1 MELPKRKTIRIPGY
15 DYSTPNYYYITI
27 CTHEKKCI
35 FGYPGD
41 INEFGKTA
49 DECFRM
55 IPEYNPGIK
64 IDKYVIMPNHIHAIV
79 IITGEDRESKRTL
92 NFAVGQ
98 FKSAVTKRIREKT
111 PGIEVWQRSFYDH
124 VIRNQQ
130 GYERIWLYI
139 EDNPRKW
146 IEDEYYTL

>member
-1 MELPKRKTIRIPGY
+1 
-15 DYSTPNYYYITI
+15 
-27 CTHEKKCI
+27 
-35 FGYPGD
+35 
-41 INEFGKTA
+41 
-49 DECFRM
+49 M

-146 IEDEYYTL
+146 TEDEYYTL